1 MRMGRHPLQ
10 EILPAGLVLQ
20 AAGQERDKKAL
31 IAVARKLLAIV
42 WHVLTTGEAYD
53 EARYEQTKKN
63 EEERRKQK
71 LKAEAAK
78 LGFKLMPV

>member
-1 MRMGRHPLQ
+1 MRQSMN
-10 EILPAGLVLQ
+10 
-20 AAGQERDKKAL
+20 K
-31 IAVARKLLAIV
+31 
-42 WHVLTTGEAYD
+42 
-53 EARYEQTKKN
+53 QTKKN